1 MGAGAKVKGYLK
13 NCETNE
19 IRKFMFNPNSVEYDI
34 TKEYNSMVSP
44 GLSYP
49 KIEYGKGSVIT
60 RPYSLYLRG
69 EDTEDYISYLEG
81 LVTPKTKYS
90 EPPMVICVFGTSVC
104 KGYINTLKVNKTLFD
119 NNLKCTEATCD
130 INIVEVRDI

>member
-34 TKEYNSMVSP
+34 GKDYNTMISP

-69 EDTEDYISYLEG
+69 KDTEDFIAYLEG

-90 EPPMVICVFGTSVC
+90 EPPMVICVFGTFVC
-104 KGYINTLKVNKTLFD
+104 KGYISTLKVKKTLFD
-119 NNLKCTEATCD
+119 NNLKCIEATCD
-130 INIVEVRDI
+130 INIVEVRDV